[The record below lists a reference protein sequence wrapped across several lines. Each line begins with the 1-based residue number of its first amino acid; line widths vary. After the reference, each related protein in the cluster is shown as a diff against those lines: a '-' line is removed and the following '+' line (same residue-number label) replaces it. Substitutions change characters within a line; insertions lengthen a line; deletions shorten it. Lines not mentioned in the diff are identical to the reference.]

1 MATIPGCP
9 ICDRDSLLIYPVR
22 YAIAC
27 PRGAAKAP
35 ALSGNFRIDARAP
48 QAVATAKYTLR
59 PLRQGYL
66 YTYDEKRK
74 KLRAFMVLDDGV
86 LYQFAPS
93 IVPPPGNA
101 AENNVTQ
108 GICPSS
114 DMAPESY
121 GRCVGVQHTPGS
133 DEATN
138 FWIGWSNVRWTRD
151 TVFNKIGDATWR
163 KKHMQCINV
172 PAMVAGN
179 EADTGEFQATRSKI
193 AHFTMDDRAMKEA
206 FGFSN
211 RSPKDEIKLR
221 QRHADARIGDVMA
234 QSPLKKGF
242 VVAVNDPV
250 GITNDLSELTVP
262 NLNNGFDAGMYWKYV
277 SAQLLERA
285 EAGIRAN
292 AKMETQTSYAVSAAI
307 NMGNQSASPP
317 TPMSGGESIDF
328 GYLYR
333 VTKGWIKTGS
343 LEKAADEDSKRS
355 KNVPEA
361 ANESANEAWG
371 DAYYKKGPDG
381 KPQIGPD
388 GKPVTVIDTQAL
400 QRFRDNEYPHALDA
414 FKPKW
419 APLVQA
425 HADWLKSQLLADW
438 MAGNHDTKDLRSGYA
453 YSESCAQSIG
463 AAAGTEAC
471 QKVLNDWLNGQASD
485 ARNLYVRALM
495 FNQETLMKAADT
507 QVHGSDIQYEN
518 ILNLYKEAFKQIEK
532 LGNAANLRDRLVV
545 TTANT
550 IVNVLVKGGKGAAI
564 GFATIRLSLHAGVS
578 IKAAHITPAEMRN
591 WVFKQGDALG
601 LNLDGDRLERQ
612 AAAANIRREVFK
624 AAPPSDS
631 AVFAYAIDT
640 DAWVKSGKLDAS
652 EVKAIKLPGVEM
664 TRKWLGS
671 SSPVEFNQGIA
682 TAIFQIA
689 TLRFA
694 YKDFKG
700 SDSFNYNETLLKL
713 SGAVVSTIGNLVET
727 VSETVAKAPE
737 HPLSAF
743 LMKHWAWFN
752 HDTAEITAK
761 VARWSGAVAGVI
773 LSCYD
778 LFKNAP
784 EAYGNKEYGLTA
796 LYVVGGTL
804 GVYIALSPLLSAV
817 PFIAAW
823 MPPLWP
829 ILVISI
835 VIGFVIV
842 YFKSAAINDWVSR
855 CKFSKEPGYH
865 TMDEE
870 LKAFNSAMGD

>member
-59 PLRQGYL
+59 SLRQGYL

-74 KLRAFMVLDDGV
+74 KLRAYMVLDDGV

-93 IVPPPGNA
+93 VVPPPGNA
-101 AENNVTQ
+101 ANNLTQ
-108 GICPSS
+108 NICPSG

-163 KKHMQCINV
+163 KQHMQCINV
-172 PAMVAGN
+172 SAMVAGSA
-179 EADTGEFQATRSKI
+179 ADTGEFQATRTQI
-193 AHFTMDDRAMKEA
+193 AHFAMDDRAMKEA

-221 QRHADARIGDVMA
+221 QRHADARIGDIMA
-234 QSPLKKGF
+234 ASPLKKGF

-250 GITNDLSELTVP
+250 GMTNDLSELTVP
-262 NLNNGFDAGMYWKYV
+262 NLNNGFDAELYWKYV

-292 AKMETQTSYAVSAAI
+292 AKAITGVTYGTSKVIADANAVNAAARAPVEPAADPI
-307 NMGNQSASPP
+307 GFYHFVRS
-317 TPMSGGESIDF
+317 
-328 GYLYR
+328 
-333 VTKGWIKTGS
+333 WIKTGS
-343 LEKAADEDSKRS
+343 ADQAAKIEQQKIDDI
-355 KNVPEA
+355 PA
-361 ANESANEAWG
+361 TQQDAANEAWG
-371 DAYYKKGPDG
+371 EAYYKKGPDG

-495 FNQETLMKAADT
+495 FNQETLMKAADA

-550 IVNVLVKGGKGAAI
+550 IVNVLAQGAKGAAI

-578 IKAAHITPAEMRN
+578 IKAAHITSAEMRN
-591 WVFKQGDALG
+591 WIFKQGDALG
-601 LNLDGDRLERQ
+601 LNMDGDQLERQ

-624 AAPPSDS
+624 AAPPSNP

-652 EVKAIKLPGVEM
+652 DVKAIKLPGVEI

-682 TAIFQIA
+682 TAIFQLA

-694 YKDFKG
+694 YKDFDG

-713 SGAVVSTIGNLVET
+713 SGAVVSIIGNVIET

-752 HDTAEITAK
+752 HDTAEIAAK
-761 VARWSGAVAGVI
+761 VGRWSGAVAGVV
-773 LSCYD
+773 LSCFD
-778 LFKNAP
+778 LFKNTP

-796 LYVVGGTL
+796 LYVVSGTL
-804 GVYIALSPLLSAV
+804 GVYVALSPLLSAA

-835 VIGFVIV
+835 LIGFVIV

-855 CKFSKEPGYH
+855 CKFSKEPRYR

-870 LKAFNSAMGD
+870 LKAFNSAMGA